1 MSLAERLQE
10 VQASVKP
17 TLEAW
22 VASFDEEDLAAWVST
37 CAHAQVPTAEL
48 VRIAKDHNV
57 AIGKDAML
65 THRRTHGFPG

>member
-22 VASFDEEDLAAWVST
+22 IEGLDVEDFDAWVST
-37 CAHAQVPTAEL
+37 CAHPHVSTAEL
-48 VRIAKDHNV
+48 VRIAKDHHV
-57 AIGKDAML
+57 KIGKDAML
-65 THRRTHGFPG
+65 THRRAHGFPG